1 MGKKALSLYKLFASL
16 IGAILFIW
24 GTSSLAQSR
33 HNTAPPRDATFEDS
47 LIESNARIGKFFDSM
62 ANGLDLFLAG
72 QQYTNKTNKTSVILD
87 SSLYYNSKDYLT
99 SDISFNVNLRLP
111 NLEEYWQVTFTSYD
125 ETSERG
131 VSQNYLRQQPRTRD
145 YGATLG
151 FFRQLGNV
159 RTSFQPHISFAGA
172 FKISHTLTFESIAEQ
187 TKTYRLN
194 PKLQLYA
201 DADKGAGIFQAINLH
216 FILRKDRTLTFINEA
231 DYQDR
236 PHAYAVTHGL
246 SLGQFFTPT
255 ASMSYNTFATFIN
268 RPNYQL
274 SSYNFSVLYSQTIYK
289 NILNYQIGPNLTF
302 ASKYNYWGN
311 PGGTFHLSLIF

>member
-1 MGKKALSLYKLFASL
+1 MRKKALSLYNLFASL
-16 IGAILFIW
+16 LGAILLLG
-24 GTSSLAQSR
+24 GTAAFAQGT
-33 HNTAPPRDATFEDS
+33 HNVAPPRDATFEDS
-47 LIESNARIGKFFDSM
+47 LIESNIRIARFFDSM

-72 QQYTNKTNKTSVILD
+72 QQYTAKANKTSVIVD
-87 SSLYYNSKDYLT
+87 SSAYYNSKDYLT
-99 SDISFNVNLRLP
+99 SDFSFNVNLRLP

-125 ETSERG
+125 ETRERG
-131 VSQNYLRQQPRTRD
+131 VAQNYLRQQPRTRD

-187 TKTYRLN
+187 SKSYRLN

-201 DADKGAGIFQAINLH
+201 DADKGAGIFQGINLN
-216 FILRKDRTLTFINEA
+216 FTLNKNYTLTFINEG

-236 PHAYAVTHGL
+236 PHTYTVTHGL

-255 ASMSYNTFATFIN
+255 ANMSYNAFMTFIN

-274 SSYNFSVLYSQTIYK
+274 SSYNFSVLYSQTLYK
-289 NILNYQIGPNLTF
+289 NILLYQIGPNLTF
-302 ASKYNYWGN
+302 ASQYNYWGN

>member
-1 MGKKALSLYKLFASL
+1 MRKKALSLYNLFASL
-16 IGAILFIW
+16 LGAILLIGGPSAF
-24 GTSSLAQSR
+24 AQGR
-33 HNTAPPRDATFEDS
+33 HNIAPPRDATLEDS
-47 LIESNARIGKFFDSM
+47 LIESNVRIAKFFDSM

-72 QQYTNKTNKTSVILD
+72 QQYTTKANKTSVILD

-125 ETSERG
+125 ETRERG
-131 VSQNYLRQQPRTRD
+131 VAQTYLRQQPRARD

-151 FFRQLGNV
+151 SFRQLGNV
-159 RTSFQPHISFAGA
+159 RTSFQPHLSFAGA

-187 TKTYRLN
+187 TKTYRIN

-201 DADKGAGIFQAINLH
+201 DADKGAGIFQAINLNFNLNRDH
-216 FILRKDRTLTFINEA
+216 TITFINEG

-236 PHAYAVTHGL
+236 PHTYTVTHGV

-255 ASMSYNTFATFIN
+255 ANMSYNAFMTFVN
-268 RPNYQL
+268 CPNYRL
-274 SSYNFSVLYSQTIYK
+274 SSNNFSVLSSQT
-289 NILNYQIGPNLTF
+289 L
-302 ASKYNYWGN
+302 
-311 PGGTFHLSLIF
+311 H